1 MNYLLF
7 IFKLRNRLQQYE
19 SYFKDTRSGKR
30 QKAAHMTS
38 HFILHFLHFS
48 CSHSKVDQRFS
59 CSQSKVDQQKAGCFI
74 MQSLVSF
81 MELLPLVAFHCFS
94 CHFSFPYPTENLLD
108 RKERVS
114 ECLLINCTGSPPRG
128 SIWHLVVSQEWMI
141 YKIYTKRKK
150 TQAFN

>member
-7 IFKLRNRLQQYE
+7 IFKLQNRLKQYE

-48 CSHSKVDQRFS
+48 CS
-59 CSQSKVDQQKAGCFI
+59 QSKVDQQKKWIEEGRFI

-114 ECLLINCTGSPPRG
+114 ECLLINCTGSPPCG
-128 SIWHLVVSQEWMI
+128 SIQHLVVSHEWMI
-141 YKIYTKRKK
+141 CKIYTKRKIYI
-150 TQAFN
+150 